1 MRAKYGD
8 MTEEEFNK
16 ERERLKKEQD
26 AKKNETNGAV
36 AQRAAIE
43 SQERALRIKFDG
55 IMAVLSGKLN
65 AMVLKFIP
73 MVTNALSFITNNMPV
88 IEGAF
93 KALAIAIGVLAGA
106 AGIGKVVSTVRAVK
120 DGINKIFGRDSGPIG
135 SPGNPAHIK
144 FSDGLPDLPGGSGGK
159 IATKAKYFG
168 MTKKEYQE
176 NLKKALLSGK
186 SKAQFREESDV
197 LYKKL
202 LGAGL
207 ITKSGHRTNKP
218 WFDVDAPNSVIEKA
232 TAPVQS
238 GVITKTTAPVQ
249 ARAIGKTKSPVQ
261 SRVIGK
267 TKSPVQP
274 GESVGGALGELV
286 DSLKYASKN
295 AGAIIKGGAA
305 LGTALVAVGGGAAGA
320 IWIVGKA
327 LPTFA
332 KGMQSFN
339 DVNGKNLAGVGI
351 GLAGI
356 GAGILEL
363 GAGTVFDAIN
373 GLAGVFG
380 VKSPLERAADQ
391 LIAFQKLPINAE
403 KVKANGEASM
413 AFAKALAG
421 ATVINE
427 FSEVASSIS
436 DFFKKEPPF
445 QKFVYFSNLDIN
457 AKKTK
462 NNATAFRYFADAM
475 ASYTGTSAVASFS
488 NALSDATVRFFKAS
502 PPLEKFAYFSKL
514 DINAKKTKNNATA
527 FRYFSEA
534 LNQYKGVGTNII
546 GELSNLIGSA
556 INKLFNQ
563 EGPID
568 AFENFTKRQFG
579 SNGSKNAEAF
589 FKFATS
595 IGLLM
600 GTASSNS
607 WGDIGSGLLNVAGEV
622 VGTAAGAIGGVVGG
636 VAATVGGLLGKIIKA
651 ESGGNPNAAAKT
663 SSAYGLGQFTK
674 GTFEGIAK
682 EKGSPVYGVTW
693 EQYKK
698 DANIQMKALEYL
710 TTKNQQF
717 LSRSGIPVTSASTY
731 LAHFLGPAGAR
742 NIYKYPDNAALNQVV
757 GAAAY
762 NANRSVF
769 DKAKTVGGLKAWASK
784 KMGDPVRQAKE
795 GGIFTGPKS
804 GYPMELHGTEIV
816 IPMDRN
822 SLLTKLSQN
831 NANNMEAM
839 ITAMNAARENASA
852 ASGMPMPG
860 VDNLVADRVIE
871 LDNEMRN
878 LLLVKL
884 NRMITVLDG
893 RHDTAKRILR
903 NVKA

>member
-1 MRAKYGD
+1 M
-8 MTEEEFNK
+8 
-16 ERERLKKEQD
+16 
-26 AKKNETNGAV
+26 
-36 AQRAAIE
+36 
-43 SQERALRIKFDG
+43 
-55 IMAVLSGKLN
+55 
-65 AMVLKFIP
+65 
-73 MVTNALSFITNNMPV
+73 
-88 IEGAF
+88 
-93 KALAIAIGVLAGA
+93 
-106 AGIGKVVSTVRAVK
+106 
-120 DGINKIFGRDSGPIG
+120 
-135 SPGNPAHIK
+135 
-144 FSDGLPDLPGGSGGK
+144 
-159 IATKAKYFG
+159 
-168 MTKKEYQE
+168 
-176 NLKKALLSGK
+176 
-186 SKAQFREESDV
+186 
-197 LYKKL
+197 
-202 LGAGL
+202 
-207 ITKSGHRTNKP
+207 
-218 WFDVDAPNSVIEKA
+218 
-232 TAPVQS
+232 
-238 GVITKTTAPVQ
+238 
-249 ARAIGKTKSPVQ
+249 
-261 SRVIGK
+261 
-267 TKSPVQP
+267 
-274 GESVGGALGELV
+274 
-286 DSLKYASKN
+286 
-295 AGAIIKGGAA
+295 
-305 LGTALVAVGGGAAGA
+305 
-320 IWIVGKA
+320 
-327 LPTFA
+327 
-332 KGMQSFN
+332 
-339 DVNGKNLAGVGI
+339 
-351 GLAGI
+351 
-356 GAGILEL
+356 
-363 GAGTVFDAIN
+363 
-373 GLAGVFG
+373 
-380 VKSPLERAADQ
+380 
-391 LIAFQKLPINAE
+391 
-403 KVKANGEASM
+403 
-413 AFAKALAG
+413 
-421 ATVINE
+421 
-427 FSEVASSIS
+427 
-436 DFFKKEPPF
+436 
-445 QKFVYFSNLDIN
+445 
-457 AKKTK
+457 
-462 NNATAFRYFADAM
+462 
-475 ASYTGTSAVASFS
+475 
-488 NALSDATVRFFKAS
+488 
-502 PPLEKFAYFSKL
+502 
-514 DINAKKTKNNATA
+514 
-527 FRYFSEA
+527 
-534 LNQYKGVGTNII
+534 GTNII

-731 LAHFLGPAGAR
+731 LAHFLGPGGAR

-852 ASGMPMPG
+852 ASGMSMPG

-884 NRMITVLDG
+884 NRMITVLDS